1 MRPKLCVH
9 APLRARVLV
18 WEEGGREH
26 SPREDETTPNR
37 ERATFRSRGRW
48 RFELLRLMER
58 PTSSRRWIRKE
69 EELIGEREGEGRSR
83 LGEGTR
89 SKSWGEKL
97 ETARNE

>member
-1 MRPKLCVH
+1 M
-9 APLRARVLV
+9 
-18 WEEGGREH
+18 
-26 SPREDETTPNR
+26 
-37 ERATFRSRGRW
+37 
-48 RFELLRLMER
+48 RLMER

-69 EELIGEREGEGRSR
+69 EELISEREGEGRSR